1 MIIVIRKIIEENKF
15 IEFIDL
21 MANQIYYDLD
31 NALLL
36 YKQGAKSGIELATF
50 KTLNKLSINPDGCK
64 PYVVYQYNIVD
75 DDLEKDKVILFDV
88 SNMVQSDKNTRFEQ
102 FLHIPDFRNYLT
114 DLFKSKTGISIMND
128 DIEEDYK
135 LDFDNQVLSIKE
147 NITDKQFAISLFQGY
162 AENLYMERIG
172 NKNDVYIDL
181 IDRMIVKAITDQF
194 NLKSVPITKI
204 KDIQDDELVE
214 MLLEIQSIILTT
226 LWDLYEKR
234 FDWKETILLY
244 SCDGTKEEMVD
255 YFSNFDLDLAT
266 KIDELNS
273 LQLEKLQS
281 YLKNGLTIYP
291 VCRM

>member
-1 MIIVIRKIIEENKF
+1 M
-15 IEFIDL
+15 
-21 MANQIYYDLD
+21 M
-31 NALLL
+31 
-36 YKQGAKSGIELATF
+36 
-50 KTLNKLSINPDGCK
+50 C
-64 PYVVYQYNIVD
+64 
-75 DDLEKDKVILFDV
+75 
-88 SNMVQSDKNTRFEQ
+88 SNMVQSDKKTRFEQ

-147 NITDKQFAISLFQGY
+147 NIKDKQFAISLFQGY

-181 IDRMIVKAITDQF
+181 IDRMIVKAITNQF

-214 MLLEIQSIILTT
+214 MLLEIQSIILTA

-234 FDWKETILLY
+234 FGWKETILLY